1 MRVCGDVGRDV
12 EDVDLRIVVVVM
24 RLMFGDGSG
33 GYGEYWV
40 CQGRDETWFTR
51 SSTPLTSWF
60 SSFN

>member
-33 GYGEYWV
+33 GYGE
-40 CQGRDETWFTR
+40 
-51 SSTPLTSWF
+51 
-60 SSFN
+60 